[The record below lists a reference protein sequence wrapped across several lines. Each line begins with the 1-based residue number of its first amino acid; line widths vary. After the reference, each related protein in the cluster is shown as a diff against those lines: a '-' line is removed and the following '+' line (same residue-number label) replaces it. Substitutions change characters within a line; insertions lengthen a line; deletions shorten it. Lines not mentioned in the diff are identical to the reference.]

1 MDEKGLD
8 NSKQKNYLSFGME
21 ILLVVGKKKT
31 GKTTLIEKLIA
42 GLKNRGYKIGSIKYT
57 TQDHEF
63 DTPGKDSFRHTQ
75 AGAESTLILSP
86 TKIALFSRTLR
97 EKNLDQLLNLV
108 FADYDLVIGEG
119 FRNSS
124 YPKIEVFDSKKHS
137 GLLCSPEDNLIA
149 VVGDTDPSLGVSYF
163 SLDQI
168 DSLVEFIQDHFLKR

>member
-1 MDEKGLD
+1 MR
-8 NSKQKNYLSFGME
+8 

-42 GLKNRGYKIGSIKYT
+42 GLKNKGYKIGSIKYT
-57 TQDHEF
+57 TEDHEF
-63 DTPGKDSFRHTQ
+63 DTPGKDSFRHAQ

-97 EKNLDQLLNLV
+97 ERNLDQILNFV
-108 FADYDLVIGEG
+108 FADYNLVIGEG

-149 VVGDTDPSLGVSYF
+149 VVGDVDLSMQVPYF
-163 SLDQI
+163 SPDQI
-168 DSLVEFIQDHFLKR
+168 DSLIKFVKARFLDQ

>member
-1 MDEKGLD
+1 MR
-8 NSKQKNYLSFGME
+8 

-42 GLKNRGYKIGSIKYT
+42 GLKNKGYKIGSIKYT
-57 TQDHEF
+57 TEDHEF
-63 DTPGKDSFRHTQ
+63 DTPGKDSFRHAQ

-97 EKNLDQLLNLV
+97 EKNLEELFNFV

-119 FRNSS
+119 FRDSS

-137 GLLCSPEDNLIA
+137 GLLCSPEDNLIG
-149 VVGDTDPSLGVSYF
+149 VVGDFDPSLGVPYF
-163 SLDQI
+163 SSNRI
-168 DSLVEFIQDHFLKR
+168 DLLVEFIENRFFKQ